1 MVRFLI
7 LLLLLPVGLLAQ
19 SNTDPE
25 LQAAAA
31 KAKHW
36 MQQETKQWDVLRQ
49 QGHDPVFAKAIVYPE
64 LLRYSQFRDQLET
77 IALQVLYIQLGSAY
91 ADFSIGPFQMKPSF
105 ASRLDDWQDTEP
117 DREKRIAAL
126 TTIAGQFDYLLR
138 FLSAMDKRFAGKRW
152 VSTEEKLRFYAAA
165 YNAGFHHSY
174 AGIADMAGRQQFR
187 LTEWSRNRYRYTD
200 LAVAFYKQEL
210 PSGN

>member
-1 MVRFLI
+1 MVRLLI

-49 QGHDPVFAKAIVYPE
+49 QGHDPVFAQAIVYPE

-105 ASRLDDWQDTEP
+105 ASRLDDLKDTEP

-126 TTIAGQFDYLLR
+126 TTIAGQIAYLSS
-138 FLSAMDKRFAGKRW
+138 FLSAMDKRCASMRW
-152 VSTEEKLRFYAAA
+152 ASAADKLRFYAAA
-165 YNAGFHHSY
+165 YNAGVHRSNESIKT
-174 AGIADMAGRQQFR
+174 IASKAHFK
-187 LTEWSRNRYRYTD
+187 LTEWSSRSYTYTE
-200 LAVAFYKQEL
+200 LALAFYQQEL
-210 PSGN
+210 EAGN